1 MSKTSVDG
9 SGILKWYD
17 HVTGIFNEIFDS
29 RLLTVSLLAL
39 EGYCVLFTQRKFTM
53 RWMIFVLFGMI
64 LLTFVTLS
72 ARTPGRARVHLS
84 KGMMILWFAL
94 HGMMVVSGLFY
105 QDWLPESVP
114 LLTCYPVIFT
124 VFASRN
130 DEDTFRAVLRAC
142 LFAVLPFQLPS

>member
-72 ARTPGRARVHLS
+72 A
-84 KGMMILWFAL
+84 
-94 HGMMVVSGLFY
+94 
-105 QDWLPESVP
+105 
-114 LLTCYPVIFT
+114 
-124 VFASRN
+124 
-130 DEDTFRAVLRAC
+130 
-142 LFAVLPFQLPS
+142 

>member
-53 RWMIFVLFGMI
+53 RWSQMAPPVAPEKPTHAVDEPSASSRF
-64 LLTFVTLS
+64 TL
-72 ARTPGRARVHLS
+72 RV
-84 KGMMILWFAL
+84 
-94 HGMMVVSGLFY
+94 
-105 QDWLPESVP
+105 
-114 LLTCYPVIFT
+114 
-124 VFASRN
+124 N
-130 DEDTFRAVLRAC
+130 DT
-142 LFAVLPFQLPS
+142 